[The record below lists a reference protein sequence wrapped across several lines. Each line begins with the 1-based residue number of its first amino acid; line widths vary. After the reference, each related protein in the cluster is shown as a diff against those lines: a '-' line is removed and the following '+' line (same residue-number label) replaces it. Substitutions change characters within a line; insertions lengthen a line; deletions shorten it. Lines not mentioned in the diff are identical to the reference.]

1 MRNGA
6 DTNKEEDHLAKQ
18 LAASGTKILFPIGG
32 KLVLIISLLL
42 LTSLSTITILVS
54 VFMNRDIRATAEEN
68 NFTVNQRSAAEV
80 ETTIKMIRA
89 DTLTLLN
96 ILSAIPNEA
105 LMQEAAHFFFEQNT
119 HIAAIVTSEPTDN
132 WELINS
138 SFFSSNGV
146 QPERVPAFI
155 EQNSDAVRRA
165 EFGTELLKNGTP
177 VFGIPMLVL
186 LGSWRNGVAMII
198 FFSAENITENF
209 GTGTNASFMVNET
222 GDALVHPDQELIR
235 NGANLSNDVF
245 VQLARRST
253 EQQVQ
258 TQYTDADGV
267 AYFGAFQRLSV
278 ANLTVFTHIQSYV
291 VFEGILATTRRNI
304 YLTVA
309 VLFLSILFIWF
320 FSKTISKP
328 LEVLTVAAE
337 RIEEGDYHLEHKTKN
352 KDETGVLMQSFVN
365 MSHGLANFER
375 FTNKA
380 IVRVARK
387 GKLPLGGVSKMATV
401 AFIFI
406 RDFSEMAKGLN
417 AGELVQFINEYMLR
431 MVPCI
436 TNTGGVV
443 DKFLTHGGVIVMAL
457 WGTVESAGSP
467 EADALN
473 CMRAVLMMRASL
485 KSLNQEWKGKAVSHI
500 KMGCG
505 INVGEVVAGQ
515 MGSDDRIEYT
525 VIGDTV
531 NLAARFEGPNDL
543 FDTDILITENVH
555 KLIGSY
561 LLIEEMPSIEVKGK
575 IEPLRV
581 FSVVNMRDTDQ
592 AAQILKDLESIPK
605 TSSTISRRCVG
616 RNGPHTMA
624 EVRERW

>member
-1 MRNGA
+1 MSA
-6 DTNKEEDHLAKQ
+6 
-18 LAASGTKILFPIGG
+18 
-32 KLVLIISLLL
+32 
-42 LTSLSTITILVS
+42 
-54 VFMNRDIRATAEEN
+54 DIRATAEKN
-68 NFTVNQRSAAEV
+68 NFMVNQRSATEV
-80 ETTIKMIRA
+80 ENIIKMIRA

-96 ILSAIPNEA
+96 ILSAIPDEA
-105 LMQEAAHFFFEQNT
+105 LIQEAAHFFFEQNT
-119 HIAAIVTSEPTDN
+119 HIAAIVTSEPSDN

-138 SFFSSNGV
+138 NFFSSNGV

-155 EQNSDAVRRA
+155 EQNIDAVRRA

-177 VFGIPMLVL
+177 IFGMPILVL
-186 LGSWRNGVAMII
+186 LGPWRNGVAVMV

-222 GDALVHPDQELIR
+222 GDVLVHPDQELIR
-235 NGANLSNDVF
+235 NGANLSNDAF
-245 VQLARRST
+245 VQIAIRSM

-267 AYFGAFQRLSV
+267 TYFGAFQKLSA
-278 ANLTVFTHIQSYV
+278 ANLTVLTHIQFNV

-309 VLFLSILFIWF
+309 VLFLSILLIWF
-320 FSKTISKP
+320 FAKTISTP
-328 LEVLTVAAE
+328 LELLTVAAK
-337 RIEEGDYHLEHKTKN
+337 RIEEGDYHLELKN
-352 KDETGVLMQSFVN
+352 KNQDETGVLMQSFIN

-380 IVRVARK
+380 IVRVARS
-387 GKLPLGGVSKMATV
+387 GKLPLGGVVKTATI

-406 RDFSEMAKGLN
+406 RDFNEMAEGLS
-417 AGELVQFINEYMLR
+417 ADEIVQFINEYMFR

-436 TNTGGVV
+436 VNTGGAV
-443 DKFLTHGGVIVMAL
+443 DKFLTHGGIIIMAL

-467 EADALN
+467 EGDALN
-473 CMRAVLMMRASL
+473 CIRAVLMMRASL
-485 KSLNQEWKGKAVSHI
+485 RSLNQEWKGNSRKDVSRI
-500 KMGCG
+500 KFGCG
-505 INVGEVVAGQ
+505 INVGEMVAGQ

-543 FDTDILITENVH
+543 FDTDILITENVY
-555 KLIGSY
+555 KLIGEY

-575 IEPLRV
+575 IEPLKV
-581 FSVVNMRDTDQ
+581 FSVVNMRDEDQ
-592 AAQILKDLESIPK
+592 ATRILKDLESIPK
-605 TSSTISRRCVG
+605 TSPLISRRCVG
-616 RNGPHTMA
+616 PSGPHTMA
-624 EVRERW
+624 EVRECW

>member
-1 MRNGA
+1 
-6 DTNKEEDHLAKQ
+6 
-18 LAASGTKILFPIGG
+18 
-32 KLVLIISLLL
+32 
-42 LTSLSTITILVS
+42 VS
-54 VFMNRDIRATAEEN
+54 ADIRATAEKN
-68 NFTVNQRSAAEV
+68 NFTVNQRSATEV

-96 ILSAIPNEA
+96 ILSAIPDET
-105 LMQEAAHFFFEQNT
+105 LMQEASRFFFEQNT
-119 HIAAIVTSEPTDN
+119 HIAAIVTSEPSDN
-132 WELINS
+132 RELINS
-138 SFFSSNGV
+138 NFFSSNGI
-146 QPERVPAFI
+146 QPERVSAFI
-155 EQNSDAVRRA
+155 EQNIDAVRRA

-186 LGSWRNGVAMII
+186 LGPWRNGVAMMV

-235 NGANLSNDVF
+235 NGAKLSNDVF
-245 VQLARRST
+245 VQTAIRSM

-258 TQYTDADGV
+258 TLYTDADGV
-267 AYFGAFQRLSV
+267 TYFGAFKKLGV
-278 ANLTVFTHIQSYV
+278 ANLTVFTHIQSNV

-320 FSKTISKP
+320 FSKTISGP

-337 RIEEGDYHLEHKTKN
+337 QIEKGDYHLELRSKN
-352 KDETGVLMQSFVN
+352 QDETGVLMQSFIN

-380 IVRVARK
+380 IVRVARN
-387 GKLPLGGVSKMATV
+387 GKLSLGGVTKMATV

-406 RDFSEMAKGLN
+406 RDFNEVAEGLS
-417 AGELVQFINEYMLR
+417 AGELVQFINEYMIR

-436 TNTGGVV
+436 TNTGGMV

-457 WGTVESAGSP
+457 WGTVESAGSQG
-467 EADALN
+467 DALN

-485 KSLNQEWKGKAVSHI
+485 RSLNQEWKAVSRI
-500 KMGCG
+500 KIGCG
-505 INVGEVVAGQ
+505 INVGEMVAGQ

-543 FDTDILITENVH
+543 FDTDILITENVY
-555 KLIGSY
+555 KLIGEY
-561 LLIEEMPSIEVKGK
+561 LLLEEMPSIEVKGK
-575 IEPLRV
+575 VEPLRV
-581 FSVVNMRDTDQ
+581 FSVVNMRDEDQ
-592 AAQILKDLESIPK
+592 TAQILKDLESIPK
-605 TSSTISRRCVG
+605 TSPLISRRCVG
-616 RNGPHTMA
+616 PSGPHTMA
-624 EVRERW
+624 EVRECW

>member
-1 MRNGA
+1 M
-6 DTNKEEDHLAKQ
+6 AKQ
-18 LAASGTKILFPIGG
+18 LKVSGTRILFPIGG

-54 VFMNRDIRATAEEN
+54 VFVSTDIRTTAEKN
-68 NFTVNQRSAAEV
+68 NFTVNQRSATDV

-96 ILSAIPNEA
+96 ILSAIPDEA

-155 EQNSDAVRRA
+155 EQNIDAVRRA

-186 LGSWRNGVAMII
+186 LDSWRNGVAMMV

-235 NGANLSNDVF
+235 NGANLSNNVF

-267 AYFGAFQRLSV
+267 TYFGAFQKLSM
-278 ANLTVFTHIQSYV
+278 ASLTVFTHIQFDV
-291 VFEGILATTRRNI
+291 VLEGILATTRRNI

-320 FSKTISKP
+320 FSKTISRP
-328 LEVLTVAAE
+328 LELLTEAAE
-337 RIEEGDYHLEHKTKN
+337 RIEAGDYHLELRNKN
-352 KDETGVLMQSFVN
+352 QDETGVLMQSFVN

-387 GKLPLGGVSKMATV
+387 GKLPLGGVTKTATV

-406 RDFSEMAKGLN
+406 RDFSEMAKGLS

-467 EADALN
+467 EGDALN
-473 CMRAVLMMRASL
+473 CMRTVLMMRASL
-485 KSLNQEWKGKAVSHI
+485 KSLNQEWKGKSVSHI

-575 IEPLRV
+575 VEPLRV

-592 AAQILKDLESIPK
+592 ATQILKDLESIPK
-605 TSSTISRRCVG
+605 TSPVISRRCVG
-616 RNGPHTMA
+616 TNGPHTMA